1 VSNLEWSQVNRRSA
15 LQCCSALQCVA
26 VCSSLL
32 RCVKGHGD
40 TPRVEPS
47 ELSRPRCNVLAAAP
61 SPDM

>member
-1 VSNLEWSQVNRRSA
+1 MSNLEWSQVNRR
-15 LQCCSALQCVA
+15 SALQCVA